1 MDYGPLSNLPDVAG
15 LFTGERGSRYA
26 LHRDQSTTGYR
37 TPSNHPASEPPSLQ
51 NKSFKTLFISK
62 EASNILKKYVDDLF
76 LETTLVPVFGK
87 DNKLEAI
94 SIVATNMSPE
104 RRASNSKLDNPV
116 KPNDVL
122 AKIGVSSVPEVG
134 LRPVEFGKNSFISP
148 VGAQLIQDQNIHV
161 GSPIAAVHK
170 TPSKLPG
177 KLGIAGAL
185 LGGTGAASAGEYRK
199 SAGDVAE
206 SFMPL
211 GLTPSPLGSATRP
224 AGEREAEDQAY
235 AAKKAAEQE
244 RALKA
249 QALLRSGIP
258 MPEGFAIGGRV
269 RLI

>member
-87 DNKLEAI
+87 DNKLEAV
-94 SIVATNMSPE
+94 SVVVTNMSPE
-104 RRASNSKLDNPV
+104 RRASNAKLKNPV
-116 KPNDVL
+116 RPNDVL
-122 AKIGVSSVPEVG
+122 ATLPASRFPEVG
-134 LRPVEFGKNSFISP
+134 LRPIEFGENSFTSP
-148 VGAQLIQDQNIHV
+148 VGVMSVEQGLVHV